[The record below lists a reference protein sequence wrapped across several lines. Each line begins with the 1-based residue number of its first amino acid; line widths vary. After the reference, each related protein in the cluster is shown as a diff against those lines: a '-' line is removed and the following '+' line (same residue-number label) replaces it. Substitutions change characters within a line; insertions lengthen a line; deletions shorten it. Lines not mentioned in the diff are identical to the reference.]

1 MAESAS
7 RSPAQTGTCPIIPAI
22 AFSLDLAEDNF
33 QEIGG
38 QPKFMS
44 SDADIVPTLQTI
56 QESIKALAEEMRSGF
71 QAIHQRLDR
80 IEGRVSGIEHQLE
93 QMDIRLDGIEAFA
106 NQTRSEVM
114 YLRKEF
120 KEFRAQFNQPA

>member
-1 MAESAS
+1 
-7 RSPAQTGTCPIIPAI
+7 
-22 AFSLDLAEDNF
+22 
-33 QEIGG
+33 
-38 QPKFMS
+38 MS